1 MMKIEVYTLKEEEM
15 NDLTYRLQ
23 ENIYDTC

>member
-15 NDLTYRLQ
+15 KDLTYRLQ